1 MTKKLTQVSMNL
13 SNRSLKNIDELSNLI
28 GETNRTRVV
37 SSSLEIAKAILQ
49 QTNNKKHII
58 IRDADGTEQEMNFT
72 IG

>member
-1 MTKKLTQVSMNL
+1 MNL

-37 SSSLEIAKAILQ
+37 SLSLEIAKAILQ
-49 QTNNKKHII
+49 QVHSDKHII
-58 IRDADGTEQEMNFT
+58 IRDADGTEQEMNFIF

>member
-13 SNRSLKNIDELSNLI
+13 SSRSLKNIDELSALI
-28 GETNRTRVV
+28 GEANRTRVI

-58 IRDADGTEQEMNFT
+58 VRDEKGVEQEMNF
-72 IG
+72 IVG